1 MLAFKAFNSDISPE
15 PDHLPLIA
23 TTGVLLPQAN
33 HIAQPYLH
41 GHFPLPHLTCQLL
54 LAPIELVRLIL

>member
-1 MLAFKAFNSDISPE
+1 VLAFEAFNSDISPE

-33 HIAQPYLH
+33 HIAQLYLH
-41 GHFPLPHLTCQLL
+41 SHANTPAPPFFLFPPLQSSLN
-54 LAPIELVRLIL
+54 